1 MILFNRKYVRFIK
14 GRILMSREKNKLTDT
29 DYELLEFIKENI
41 MKKGFPPTVRE
52 MCKFTGLSST
62 SSIFAHL
69 NKLEANDL
77 IKRDPAKPR
86 CIEITDDSFNQIRTE
101 TASVPIVGQVAC
113 GEPILATQNIEGY
126 FPLPV
131 EMLPNDE
138 VFVLMA
144 KGDSMINVGIFN
156 GDYVFVRQCNT
167 ASNGDTVV
175 ALLDDSATIK
185 TFYKFKDHIELK
197 PENDSMDPIIVNG
210 NIQILGKVF
219 GVFRLCK

>member
-1 MILFNRKYVRFIK
+1 
-14 GRILMSREKNKLTDT
+14 MSREKNKLTDT
-29 DYELLEFIKENI
+29 DYELLEYIKENI

-69 NKLEANDL
+69 N
-77 IKRDPAKPR
+77 
-86 CIEITDDSFNQIRTE
+86 SE

-144 KGDSMINVGIFN
+144 KGDSMINVGIFD
-156 GDYVFVRQCNT
+156 GDYVFVRQTNT

-175 ALLDDSATIK
+175 ALLEDSATIK

-197 PENDSMDPIIVNG
+197 PENDTMSPIIVNG

>member
-1 MILFNRKYVRFIK
+1 
-14 GRILMSREKNKLTDT
+14 MSREKNKLTST
-29 DYELLEFIKENI
+29 DYELLEYIKENI

-86 CIEITDDSFNQIRTE
+86 CIEIIDDSFNQIRTE

-144 KGDSMINVGIFN
+144 KGDSMINVGIFD

-175 ALLDDSATIK
+175 ALLEDSATIK
-185 TFYKFKDHIELK
+185 TFYKKTTVARKIASIRTFYKFKDHIELK

>member
-1 MILFNRKYVRFIK
+1 
-14 GRILMSREKNKLTDT
+14 MSREKNKLTEK
-29 DYELLEFIKENI
+29 DYELLEYIKDNI

-62 SSIFAHL
+62 SSVFAHL

-86 CIEITDDSFNQIRTE
+86 CIEIIDDSFNQVRAE
-101 TASVPIVGQVAC
+101 MASVPIVGRVAC
-113 GEPILATQNIEGY
+113 GEPILASQNIEGY

-131 EMLPNDE
+131 EMLPNEE
-138 VFVLMA
+138 VFVLIA
-144 KGDSMINVGIFN
+144 KGDSMINIGIFE
-156 GDYVFVRQCNT
+156 GDYVFVKKAST
-167 ASNGDTVV
+167 ASNGETVV
-175 ALLDDSATIK
+175 AMIEDSATIK

-197 PENDSMDPIIVNG
+197 PENDTMDPIIVNG
-210 NIQILGKVF
+210 NVDILGKVF

>member
-1 MILFNRKYVRFIK
+1 
-14 GRILMSREKNKLTDT
+14 MSREKNKLTDT

-101 TASVPIVGQVAC
+101 TASVPIVGQVAA
-113 GEPILATQNIEGY
+113 GLPILAEQNINGY
-126 FPLPV
+126 FPLPMEIV
-131 EMLPNDE
+131 PNNE
-138 VFVLMA
+138 VFVLNV
-144 KGDSMINVGIFN
+144 KGESMINIGIM
-156 GDYVFVRQCNT
+156 
-167 ASNGDTVV
+167 
-175 ALLDDSATIK
+175 DS
-185 TFYKFKDHIELK
+185 
-197 PENDSMDPIIVNG
+197 G
-210 NIQILGKVF
+210 
-219 GVFRLCK
+219 

>member
-1 MILFNRKYVRFIK
+1 MENI
-14 GRILMSREKNKLTDT
+14 MAREKNKLTPK
-29 DYELLEFIKENI
+29 DYELLDYIKENI

-52 MCKFTGLSST
+52 MCTFTGLAST
-62 SSIFAHL
+62 SSVFAHL
-69 NKLEANDL
+69 NKLEANGL

-101 TASVPIVGQVAC
+101 MASIPIVGRVAC

-131 EMLPNDE
+131 DMLPNDD
-138 VFVLMA
+138 VFVLIA
-144 KGDSMINVGIFN
+144 KGDSMINVGIFS
-156 GDYVFVRQCNT
+156 GDYVFVRKCNT
-167 ASNGDTVV
+167 AKNGDTVV

-185 TFYKFKDHIELK
+185 TFYKYKDHIGLK
-197 PENDSMDPIIVNG
+197 PENDTMEPIIVQG
-210 NIQILGKVF
+210 DIQILGHVF